1 MYTLIAVHV
10 HFKRF
15 VDLTINRPFA
25 ASHSRGTKPPYWRA
39 KVALGQDKQMAYII
53 LNGNFLCLSCASA
66 TFALV
71 QRFCTT

>member
-10 HFKRF
+10 HFNRF

-39 KVALGQDKQMAYII
+39 KVAQEQDKQKADII
-53 LNGNFLCLSCASA
+53 LNGNSLCLSCASA
-66 TFALV
+66 TFAL
-71 QRFCTT
+71 Q